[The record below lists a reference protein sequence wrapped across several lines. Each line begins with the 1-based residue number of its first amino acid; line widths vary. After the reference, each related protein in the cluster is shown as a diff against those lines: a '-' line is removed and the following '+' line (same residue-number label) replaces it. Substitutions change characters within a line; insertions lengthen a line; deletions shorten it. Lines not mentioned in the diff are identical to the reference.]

1 MVSWTAVNSEQLEQ
15 HADCTALNQ
24 EGDGDES
31 VHWLARKRDL
41 HFCLQATPCPR
52 CGVRLLRKLTQWPDE
67 HLPRE
72 VTVAPH
78 TLLVGG
84 GFVVPL
90 FRLAVLCVR
99 HRSGMGVP
107 NGPAN
112 FLLSEVVIKAGWG
125 VGAAPG

>member
-1 MVSWTAVNSEQLEQ
+1 MVTNQ
-15 HADCTALNQ
+15 CTGWHGNRIHT
-24 EGDGDES
+24 S
-31 VHWLARKRDL
+31 
-41 HFCLQATPCPR
+41 TPPSHTVPSPW
-52 CGVRLLRKLTQWPDE
+52 VRLLRTLTQRPDE
-67 HLPRE
+67 HLARE

-90 FRLAVLCVR
+90 FRHAVLCVR